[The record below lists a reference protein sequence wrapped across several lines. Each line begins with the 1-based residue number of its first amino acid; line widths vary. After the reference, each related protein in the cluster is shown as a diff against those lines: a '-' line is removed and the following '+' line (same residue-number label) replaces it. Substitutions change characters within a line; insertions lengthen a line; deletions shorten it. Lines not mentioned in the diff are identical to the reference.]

1 MGRNSD
7 TARRQKGEKKMP
19 EIKLKPCPFCGSEAL
34 YEVYEDMYKNTY
46 KVKCSHCF
54 AETRYENTK
63 EEAANKWN
71 RRINYV

>member
-1 MGRNSD
+1 
-7 TARRQKGEKKMP
+7 MP

-63 EEAANKWN
+63 QAQ
-71 RRINYV
+71 